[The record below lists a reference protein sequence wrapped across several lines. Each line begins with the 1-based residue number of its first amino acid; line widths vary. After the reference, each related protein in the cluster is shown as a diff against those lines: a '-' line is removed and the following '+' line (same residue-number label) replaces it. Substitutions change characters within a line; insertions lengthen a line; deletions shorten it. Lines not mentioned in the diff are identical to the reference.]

1 MGCQLQCEN
10 HPIPGKAERSV
21 RVCRAW
27 AVMLI
32 AFHGHSGGLG
42 TNSSENASQ
51 QMDNNVCQF
60 SEQRVGTP
68 ESVIT
73 QSQVTPLKNIG
84 AYVIYTHGN

>member
-51 QMDNNVCQF
+51 QW
-60 SEQRVGTP
+60 
-68 ESVIT
+68 IT
-73 QSQVTPLKNIG
+73 MFVNLASKGLAPLK
-84 AYVIYTHGN
+84 V